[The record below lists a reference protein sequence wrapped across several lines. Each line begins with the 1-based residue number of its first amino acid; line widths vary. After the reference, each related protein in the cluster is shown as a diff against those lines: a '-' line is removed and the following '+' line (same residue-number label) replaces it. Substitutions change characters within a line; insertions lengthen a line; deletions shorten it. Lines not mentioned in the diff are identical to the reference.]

1 MYIRV
6 FNFLVIAGLHVACIY
21 AQATGPVKW
30 TRVETDTKD
39 VSVALPAG
47 FLVDAEKTDA
57 GRTHRIFAYAGA
69 TSIEARF
76 YKDRKAR
83 DRAKPGRLGGGNIEW
98 FTAEGLGGM
107 RMCSGPGEHVSCSIL
122 LASDDFYYVFVV
134 RSPSAK
140 PEIAT
145 TFLSSIMAKGKFI
158 FSGENVKGD
167 ETIQLSQLQTSQT
180 VREAMERKLDEKL
193 VNVTRRPMSESE
205 TVVEKAPLPLIRPA
219 VILDKPFP
227 RDLFQKVMLSEA
239 RGDTGGKVV
248 STPENGP
255 TGNLRGLRAQV
266 TFLASGQIGDI
277 IIYSDEKKDYVNS
290 CLDSIKKIRFVP
302 ATDGEKPVDSVQ
314 SVSYTVNVMG
324 SPF

>member
-1 MYIRV
+1 MYIKV
-6 FNFLVIAGLHVACIY
+6 LNFLVIAGLNVACIY
-21 AQATGPVKW
+21 AQGTGPVKW
-30 TRVETDTKD
+30 TRVETDNKEI
-39 VSVALPAG
+39 SVALPAG
-47 FLVDAEKTDA
+47 FLVDAEKTDT
-57 GRTHRIFAYAGA
+57 GRTHRIFAYVGA

-83 DRAKPGRLGGGNIEW
+83 DRAKPGRLGGDIDW
-98 FTAEGLGGM
+98 FTAEGLGGK
-107 RMCSGPGEHVSCSIL
+107 RMCSGPGEHVACSIL

-158 FSGENVKGD
+158 YSGESVKGD
-167 ETIQLSQLQTSQT
+167 ETIQLSQLLTSQT
-180 VREAMERKLDEKL
+180 VREAMERKLDDKPL
-193 VNVTRRPMSESE
+193 NVTRRPMSEAE
-205 TVVEKAPLPLIRPA
+205 TVVERAPSPLIRPA
-219 VILDKPFP
+219 IILEKPFP

-239 RGDTGGKVV
+239 RGDNGGKVV
-248 STPENGP
+248 STPANGP
-255 TGNLRGLRAQV
+255 AGNLRGLRAQV

-302 ATDGEKPVDSVQ
+302 ATDGGKPVDSVQ
-314 SVSYTVNVMG
+314 SVSYAVNVMG